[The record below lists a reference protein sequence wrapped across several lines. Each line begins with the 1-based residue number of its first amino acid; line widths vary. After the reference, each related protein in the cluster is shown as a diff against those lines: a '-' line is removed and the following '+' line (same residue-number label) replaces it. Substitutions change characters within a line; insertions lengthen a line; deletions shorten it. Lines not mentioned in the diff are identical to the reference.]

1 MKAAQQQKPLEAAND
16 PCSPKP
22 PNPEE
27 LATLAAATDLA
38 QVASMPLFD
47 IQAARAARYLST
59 PPAPTKWLVQGVIP
73 SGIVCALI
81 APGGTGKSMFALQ
94 LGAAIATGQAFANVW
109 EVRNSAPVLLLMAE
123 DADEELHRRLW
134 NIAEQMHIPQGER
147 LDNLYIKS
155 LVGEDVLLTTE
166 SRDGG
171 GVKST
176 PTLSRLIHTAAQIEG
191 LGLIVIDPISR
202 WRGGDENSA
211 PDTTR
216 FIQAAE
222 QVAKATG
229 AAVMLVHHTHK
240 GAANSGEAS
249 QSAARGSSALTDGVR
264 LQMQLATVN
273 GNMNKKLKL
282 PEDQMRQHLV
292 LSVTKTNYSA
302 PQAEILLQR
311 GEGGYLSKAEAP
323 ATIKSLSHADA
334 DILRLL
340 REDAEKG
347 TAHTQRSFCKA
358 YAGMDKPLKTS
369 DHGLRKRLAAL
380 IEAGK
385 IIKTGHRLSA

>member
-1 MKAAQQQKPLEAAND
+1 MKAAPQQKPLEAAND
-16 PCSPKP
+16 PSSPKP

-27 LATLAAATDLA
+27 LATLAAATDPA
-38 QVASMPLFD
+38 QAANTPLFD

-94 LGAAIATGQAFANVW
+94 LGAAIATGQAFANIW

-134 NIAEQMHIPQGER
+134 SIAEQMHIPPGEG

-222 QVAKATG
+222 QVAQATG
-229 AAVMLVHHTHK
+229 AAVMLVHHTNK

-273 GNMNKKLKL
+273 GNMNRKLRL
-282 PEDQMRQHLV
+282 PEDEMRQHLV

-311 GEGGYLSKAEAP
+311 GEGV
-323 ATIKSLSHADA
+323 I
-334 DILRLL
+334 
-340 REDAEKG
+340 
-347 TAHTQRSFCKA
+347 
-358 YAGMDKPLKTS
+358 
-369 DHGLRKRLAAL
+369 
-380 IEAGK
+380 
-385 IIKTGHRLSA
+385 